1 MSQRR
6 PRAEMQ
12 FGSDSFLDVI
22 ANIVG
27 ILIILIVIAGMR
39 VSEAPVLMSVP
50 APMAEREPIR
60 TAEPDELGL
69 PVLFAAEP
77 PPPPPPVVERPR
89 SLPAEPPQE
98 LVEQAARL
106 QRELQA
112 LARDHGV
119 LAQRL
124 TAEHEA
130 ADTFTQRLA
139 ALQAQLASTQ
149 SQAAEKQS
157 SARQTARDLA
167 AARQELAD
175 LVRQVRQIEADAP
188 VAETL
193 EHRIN
198 PISRVVTGDER
209 HFRLEKG
216 RVTEVPIEKL
226 AERLREQIERRKD
239 SLLKLRQ
246 YQGEVGPIDGFLMK
260 YLVERGGLSVID
272 ELKFGPGMYRIAV
285 TQWRIEPDREMPS
298 ESIDEALTAGSR
310 FYTSLLQ
317 TKQGSVLTFWIYP
330 DSFAEFRRL
339 QKFAH
344 EHGFLVAGR
353 PLPPGIPIM
362 GSPNGSKSTAQ

>member
-1 MSQRR
+1 MSRR

-39 VSEAPVLMSVP
+39 VSETPVLLSVP
-50 APMAEREPIR
+50 GPPAAPEPLR
-60 TAEPDELGL
+60 TAEPDEPGL

-77 PPPPPPVVERPR
+77 SQPPPVVERPQR
-89 SLPAEPPQE
+89 LPAEPPVE
-98 LVEQAARL
+98 LVEQARRL
-106 QRELQA
+106 QQELQTLTRDQA
-112 LARDHGV
+112 VLAR
-119 LAQRL
+119 RL

-130 ADTFTQRLA
+130 ADTFAKRAA
-139 ALQAQLASTQ
+139 ALQAQLAETLADVGQ
-149 SQAAEKQS
+149 HQV
-157 SARQTARDLA
+157 SARQAAQELA
-167 AARQELAD
+167 AARQELAE
-175 LVRQVRQIEADAP
+175 LVKQVRLVEADAP

-198 PISRVVTGDER
+198 PISRSVSGDEH
-209 HFRLEKG
+209 HFRVEKG

-246 YQGEVGPIDGFLMK
+246 YQGEVGPVEGFTMK

-285 TQWRIEPDREMPS
+285 TQWKIEPAKDMPS
-298 ESIDEALTAGSR
+298 ESVDEALTAGSR

-317 TKQGSVLTFWIYP
+317 AKPGSALTFWIYP
-330 DSFAEFRRL
+330 DSFGEYRRL

-344 EHGFLVAGR
+344 EHGFMVAGR
-353 PLPPGIPIM
+353 PLPPGVPIM
-362 GSPNGSKSTAQ
+362 GSPNGSKSSAQ